1 MPAILEHDWQS
12 QRFCSAGKDNPLPAE
27 VDILIAGGGIT
38 GAGIALEAAR
48 AGYRVLLAEQK
59 DFAWGSSSRS
69 SKLVHGGLRYL
80 KEGQWKLTRDS
91 VRERQR
97 LMTEAPGLVQPQ
109 SFAFS
114 HYRGKGPS
122 RWLFALGLAIYDKM
136 AGSHARHQ
144 YDQAEYQWLAPHI
157 RAEGLDGGMCYL
169 DAKTDDVRLVLRVL
183 QEARKLGAVCRNYL
197 KVQHLIYDGDQ
208 LCGAALCSADGGQ
221 TVEVRAKVVINACGA
236 WSDQLRKV
244 HPEAQKLRPLRGSH
258 LLFPAWRLPVAQAVS
273 LMHPDDGRPV
283 FLYPWEGV
291 TLVGTTDLDHAAP
304 ADQEPRISQQE
315 VDYLMC
321 ALHWQFPSLA
331 LTTADVLSCYAGV
344 RPVVDDGH
352 ADPSQVS
359 RDHVL
364 WQVNGLLTVTG
375 GKLTTFRLIA
385 REALNSVSAI
395 LPVARNAQAEEKL
408 FTQVATLMPPN
419 AGIAPDL
426 WQRLCGYYGDAAQEI
441 LKLTSLTTTL
451 FVPGTQILWAEMLW
465 SAMHESVRHLDDL
478 LLRRTRYGLIL
489 PRGGRDHLSVLRS
502 LCQTALGWDDQH
514 WEQEEQRY
522 LMIWQEVYQLPA
534 ACLPDA

>member
-1 MPAILEHDWQS
+1 MSANGEHDWRS
-12 QRFCSAGKDNPLPAE
+12 QRIASDGSAQTLPAE

-97 LMTEAPGLVQPQ
+97 LLNEAPGLVQPQ

-144 YDQAEYQWLAPHI
+144 YNQTEYRWLAPHI

-183 QEARKLGAVCRNYL
+183 QEARAMGAVCRNYL
-197 KVQHLIYDGDQ
+197 KVQHLLYDGDQ
-208 LCGAALCSADGGQ
+208 VCGAALCAADSDDI
-221 TVEVRAKVVINACGA
+221 VEVRAKIVINACGA

-244 HPEAQKLRPLRGSH
+244 LPDTQKLRPLRGSH

-291 TLVGTTDLDHAAP
+291 TLVGTTDLDHQES
-304 ADQEPRISQQE
+304 ADQEPRISKQE
-315 VDYLMC
+315 VDYLMR
-321 ALHWQFPSLA
+321 ALQWQFPSLA

-364 WQVNGLLTVTG
+364 WQENGLLTVTG

-385 REALNSVSAI
+385 KEALDSLSDV
-395 LPVARNAQAEEKL
+395 LPLPDAAVGHERL
-408 FTQVATLMPPN
+408 FSPLNEINTPT
-419 AGIAPDL
+419 GIPADL
-426 WQRLCGYYGDAAQEI
+426 WQRLCGYYGNAARDI
-441 LKLTSLTTTL
+441 LNMRCNVPEA
-451 FVPGTQILWAEMLW
+451 FVAGTQILWAELVW
-465 SAMHESVRHLDDL
+465 CARHESVHHLDDL

-489 PRGGRDHLSVLRS
+489 PQGGEAHLSVLRG
-502 LCQTALGWDDQH
+502 LCQTALGWDDQRWQH
-514 WEQEEQRY
+514 EQQRY
-522 LMIWQEVYQLPA
+522 LAIWREAYQLPA
-534 ACLPDA
+534 VCLQNS